1 MLQLNRSSLV
11 KNCKEN
17 LQFPA
22 DKVIFFEDLK
32 NETNG
37 IEYTKKAVTP
47 ETLAYVLY
55 TSGSTGNQRVAVRH
69 ASVTNLLNDLA
80 PKMGLDREERLL
92 SVTTISFDISV
103 LEIFMPLMHGAG
115 LHLANKSQ
123 AMDPRW
129 LSNYID
135 QKAIRFMQAT
145 PATYDLLFAGGW
157 QGKKDLAVLC
167 GGEALRIELANLLLS
182 CNRDLWNLYGPTETT
197 IWSTASLVT
206 QQTLNRQRNGILSIG
221 KAVANTK
228 TFIMNQHGQPCP
240 IGVSGELWIG
250 GDGVSAG
257 YLNRP
262 ELTPEKFIPSP
273 DGEGMVYKTG
283 DRVVMD
289 LSGNL
294 YFMNRFDHQVK
305 VRGFR
310 IELGEIET
318 VINNCDIIQQC
329 VVLTHPDKSGQNMLV
344 VWYKVA
350 TTELTNEDAI
360 SRCKS
365 SIAKQLPE
373 YMVHGMDSHA
383 RFSVNTK
390 REN

>member
-1 MLQLNRSSLV
+1 MVEDAPAKQVIISKELQ
-11 KNCKEN
+11 EE
-17 LQFPA
+17 LQFPL

-55 TSGSTGNQRVAVRH
+55 TSGSTGKPKGVAVRH

-80 PKMGLDREERLL
+80 AKMGLDREERLL

-103 LEIFMPLMHGAG
+103 LEFFMPLMHGAG
-115 LHLANKSQ
+115 LHLANKTQ

-167 GGEALRIELANLLLS
+167 GGEALRIELATLLLS

-197 IWSTASLVT
+197 IWSTVSLVT
-206 QQTLNRQRNGILSIG
+206 PQTLHRQRNGILSIG

-228 TFIMNQHGQPCP
+228 TFIM
-240 IGVSGELWIG
+240 
-250 GDGVSAG
+250 D
-257 YLNRP
+257 
-262 ELTPEKFIPSP
+262 
-273 DGEGMVYKTG
+273 
-283 DRVVMD
+283 
-289 LSGNL
+289 
-294 YFMNRFDHQVK
+294 
-305 VRGFR
+305 
-310 IELGEIET
+310 
-318 VINNCDIIQQC
+318 
-329 VVLTHPDKSGQNMLV
+329 
-344 VWYKVA
+344 
-350 TTELTNEDAI
+350 
-360 SRCKS
+360 
-365 SIAKQLPE
+365 
-373 YMVHGMDSHA
+373 
-383 RFSVNTK
+383 
-390 REN
+390 